1 MTETTPPSPRPRGR
15 ALRLGLLALLVLAVL
30 LAVGIVPRIQRRSE
44 LAEAVKAARTNALVV
59 TVVKPTLAPRV
70 ADLMLPGSI
79 QAIQEAPIYSRV
91 DGYLKRRLVDI
102 GDRVQAGQVLAEIDT
117 PDLDQ
122 QLAQGR
128 ATAAASEASLAQ
140 SRSALQQAR
149 ATLQHNRATSD
160 YARTTNLSRWRALR
174 DRNLVAQQDVD
185 DRQIAFDSSQADV

>member
-1 MTETTPPSPRPRGR
+1 M
-15 ALRLGLLALLVLAVL
+15 LAVL
-30 LAVGIVPRIQRRSE
+30 LAVGLVPRIQRRSE

-160 YARTTNLSRWRALR
+160 YARTNLSRWRALR

-185 DRQIAFDSSQADV
+185 DRQIAFDSSQADVDAAQALSLIHI